1 MTREETNLTH
11 TKHTSTR
18 RETTFHGNSVYR
30 SVRHEHIFITNSF
43 CGVHKSRLSSF
54 IWAVWLSGLSLPY
67 ATTQTHTLAIHTNR
81 ASYQTQ
87 AGSYFGFLYH
97 IFFLHRVLHAEQRK
111 CRSIDLVRK
120 VQYLALAILD
130 VMCFVPFFSFFF
142 IVFATRSC
150 LFAMLRFIY
159 TFVVLFFIEQIT
171 RKTDQSEE
179 KRNFNERHKHTK
191 IQKHMNVCLINQRNT

>member
-1 MTREETNLTH
+1 MSCVAQRSLSPVCNDTNTH
-11 TKHTSTR
+11 RSHTYESG
-18 RETTFHGNSVYR
+18 FVSNS
-30 SVRHEHIFITNSF
+30 S
-43 CGVHKSRLSSF
+43 
-54 IWAVWLSGLSLPY
+54 WLILWISLPY
-67 ATTQTHTLAIHTNR
+67 
-81 ASYQTQ
+81 
-87 AGSYFGFLYH
+87 